1 MSRKRR
7 IDTLRVLISS
17 HQVLSHST
25 KLADITG
32 ELNRISASGRL
43 PRRSGWLLAV
53 LHTTRAL
60 DTTLSEVLVIKGW
73 DPNRTSNS
81 LGAHLSRLSN
91 NAILTQTQRAHYQT
105 KVVNERNKY
114 MHEAGAIPSKIDADT
129 ILAEM
134 DACITHVLGQV

>member
-1 MSRKRR
+1 MSRKKR
-7 IDTLRVLISS
+7 IDTLRILISG
-17 HQVLSHST
+17 HQALSNSIRLT
-25 KLADITG
+25 DITG

-60 DTTLSEVLVIKGW
+60 DTTLGEILFTKGW
-73 DPNRTSNS
+73 DPNRTSKS
-81 LGAHLSRLSN
+81 LGSHLTRLN
-91 NAILTQTQRAHYQT
+91 RNAILTQAQRTHYQA
-105 KVVNERNKY
+105 KVVDERNKY
-114 MHEAGAIPSKIDADT
+114 MHQAGAIPSKIDADA